1 MKGFL
6 AKITAWLQSVKGVLT
21 GFGAL
26 GVFGI
31 ALLDAALIPI
41 PGGPDA
47 VVMTL
52 SHLNHSRMLLYVLA
66 AVLGSTLGCLVP
78 YWIGRASGE
87 AALRKFSQEKRERA
101 ARLIERYDVW
111 SMIVGAILPPPFPFK
126 VFLISAGVFRMGL
139 TRFLLALSIGRTVRF
154 IAEGLAAIYFGEQ
167 VIAFFLQPRP
177 GLVLAVIAII
187 ASVFAVLAFFRRKN
201 RSSEKEIKVED
212 GDLRTAG

>member
-1 MKGFL
+1 
-6 AKITAWLQSVKGVLT
+6 
-21 GFGAL
+21 
-26 GVFGI
+26 
-31 ALLDAALIPI
+31 
-41 PGGPDA
+41 
-47 VVMTL
+47 
-52 SHLNHSRMLLYVLA
+52 
-66 AVLGSTLGCLVP
+66 
-78 YWIGRASGE
+78 
-87 AALRKFSQEKRERA
+87 
-101 ARLIERYDVW
+101 
-111 SMIVGAILPPPFPFK
+111 
-126 VFLISAGVFRMGL
+126 MGL

>member
-1 MKGFL
+1 MKGFFL
-6 AKITAWLQSVKGVLT
+6 RIKDWLI
-21 GFGAL
+21 GFGAF

-52 SHLNHSRMLLYVLA
+52 SHLNHAMMPVYVLA

-87 AALRKFSQEKRERA
+87 AALRRFSPEKRERA
-101 ARLIERYDVW
+101 TRLIDRYDVW
-111 SMIVGAILPPPFPFK
+111 AMLVGAVLPPPFPFK
-126 VFLISAGVFRMGL
+126 VFLISAGVFRMKVW
-139 TRFLLALSIGRTVRF
+139 RFLAALAIGRSLRFVLEGVLAVRYGEQAMDVF
-154 IAEGLAAIYFGEQ
+154 RHHYPKIGLGLAA
-167 VIAFFLQPRP
+167 
-177 GLVLAVIAII
+177 AVIVALII
-187 ASVFAVLAFFRRKN
+187 NTLIRR
-201 RSSEKEIKVED
+201 RQKEEEISD

>member
-1 MKGFL
+1 MKGFFL
-6 AKITAWLQSVKGVLT
+6 RIKDWLI
-21 GFGAL
+21 GFGAF

-52 SHLNHSRMLLYVLA
+52 SHLNHAMMPVYVLA

-87 AALRKFSQEKRERA
+87 AALRRFSPEKRERA
-101 ARLIERYDVW
+101 TRLIDRYDVW
-111 SMIVGAILPPPFPFK
+111 AMLVGAVLPPPFPFK
-126 VFLISAGVFRMGL
+126 VLLISAGVFRMKVW
-139 TRFLLALSIGRTVRF
+139 RFLAALAIGRSLRFVLEGVLAVRYGEQAMDVF
-154 IAEGLAAIYFGEQ
+154 KHHYPKIGLGLAA
-167 VIAFFLQPRP
+167 
-177 GLVLAVIAII
+177 AVIVALII
-187 ASVFAVLAFFRRKN
+187 NTLIKRRQ
-201 RSSEKEIKVED
+201 KEEEISD